1 MEKKRD
7 VRFIFVYPKNG
18 TRHLLHVFNQKQFL
32 STLTMTTDEVKAQFT
47 PDSTVMLNNFSV
59 MAFIFKEYVSI
70 KIPGKP
76 CKTVDQVLQILTQ
89 FFAGKS
95 RSMVA
100 KKKVPMLTKSVCL
113 QLISDDGNTIM
124 VLSSGGRFLS
134 LIDESGDIKTEL
146 IVQPCVYL
154 YQFDQ
159 PNYGPKLAIPCSKR
173 DLVKVWHL
181 IEDSHEQ
188 SFEDTVMCDVP
199 VIDLGPVSAIA
210 DRISIRSAIA
220 LVMFGAEL
228 CGSKVEANEI
238 PRFLVYNN
246 DYVLTELPVI
256 HEQSYKVSGG
266 KVTRLIVKMI
276 EADPMGSPKVSDVIK
291 RAKLDLGMDL
301 TKDMVS
307 FLISEQVGFQIK
319 NGRIESYYP

>member
-1 MEKKRD
+1 
-7 VRFIFVYPKNG
+7 
-18 TRHLLHVFNQKQFL
+18 
-32 STLTMTTDEVKAQFT
+32 
-47 PDSTVMLNNFSV
+47 
-59 MAFIFKEYVSI
+59 
-70 KIPGKP
+70 
-76 CKTVDQVLQILTQ
+76 
-89 FFAGKS
+89 
-95 RSMVA
+95 
-100 KKKVPMLTKSVCL
+100 
-113 QLISDDGNTIM
+113 
-124 VLSSGGRFLS
+124 
-134 LIDESGDIKTEL
+134 
-146 IVQPCVYL
+146 
-154 YQFDQ
+154 
-159 PNYGPKLAIPCSKR
+159 
-173 DLVKVWHL
+173 
-181 IEDSHEQ
+181 
-188 SFEDTVMCDVP
+188 
-199 VIDLGPVSAIA
+199 VSAIA